1 MENTI
6 EKLNFGDVVYVDF
19 GEIDGIT
26 HCQRGLRPA
35 VVLTNKSIL
44 EHGNAPI
51 IQVIPISTSNKHKK
65 FHVYL
70 DEEVLSKTSFAMPE
84 QVTTV
89 DLNKVL
95 NIKGHLSETSLLKI
109 KKAVYKQMAL
119 DL

>member
-6 EKLNFGDVVYVDF
+6 EKLNVGDIVYVDF
-19 GEIDGIT
+19 GEVDGIT

-35 VVLTNKSIL
+35 VVLTNKFIL
-44 EHGNAPI
+44 DGNAPI
-51 IQVIPISTSNKHKK
+51 IQVIPISSSKKHKK

-70 DEEVLSKTSFAMPE
+70 DEEALRKTSFALPE
-84 QVTTV
+84 QLTTI
-89 DLNKVL
+89 DRCQIL
-95 NIKGHLSETSLLKI
+95 NIRGHLSETSLLKI

>member
-6 EKLNFGDVVYVDF
+6 EKINFGDVVYVDF
-19 GEIDGIT
+19 GEIDGT

-35 VVLTNKSIL
+35 VVLTNRSTL
-44 EHGNAPI
+44 EHGNPPI

-70 DEEVLSKTSFAMPE
+70 DEEVLKKHSFALPE

-89 DLNKVL
+89 DLKQVL
-95 NIKGHLSETSLLKI
+95 NVRGHLSETSLLKI

>member
-70 DEEVLSKTSFAMPE
+70 DEEVLNEKSFALPE
-84 QVTTV
+84 QVTTI
-89 DLNKVL
+89 DKNQVL
-95 NIKGHLSETSLLKI
+95 NIRGHLSKTSLLKI

-119 DL
+119 YL